1 MSIQYM
7 VLGFEPTIFNWQ
19 TEMNC
24 SSLYTYLPQIKRLAF
39 YKILLQSQQLHWT
52 PHHGQN
58 NLSVGKKLL
67 LKYWKG
73 FLMRR
78 PKTIKIFL
86 RSFYNSSKKE
96 LFKLCSMQLYVS
108 LSPDYTL
115 ISFDD
120 RYLLHKDLVWH
131 YYMAI

>member
-1 MSIQYM
+1 MAQFLINP
-7 VLGFEPTIFNWQ
+7 FEYSEFFA
-19 TEMNC
+19 
-24 SSLYTYLPQIKRLAF
+24 KV
-39 YKILLQSQQLHWT
+39 H
-52 PHHGQN
+52 
-58 NLSVGKKLL
+58 
-67 LKYWKG
+67 KYWKG